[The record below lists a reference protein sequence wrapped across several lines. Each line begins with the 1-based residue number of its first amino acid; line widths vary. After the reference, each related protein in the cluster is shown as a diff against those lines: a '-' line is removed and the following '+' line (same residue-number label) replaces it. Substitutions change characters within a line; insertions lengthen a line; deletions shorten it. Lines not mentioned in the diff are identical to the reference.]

1 MMLYGIGLIGFFTSV
16 FARLYTGRDVI
27 YARITVLFLAVGVF
41 TVVVNFIST
50 YGKSVGAGFWSGI
63 LIYLGFPFLC
73 GWLAGWPIGVI
84 AQRLLD
90 RTDRSR
96 TPH

>member
-1 MMLYGIGLIGFFTSV
+1 MIYGIGLLGFLASI

-27 YARITVLFLAVGVF
+27 HARITAVFVMVGVF
-41 TVVVNFIST
+41 AVVVNFISM

-73 GWLAGWPIGVI
+73 GWLAGWPIGAI

-90 RTDRSR
+90 RTNRSR
-96 TPH
+96 TPY